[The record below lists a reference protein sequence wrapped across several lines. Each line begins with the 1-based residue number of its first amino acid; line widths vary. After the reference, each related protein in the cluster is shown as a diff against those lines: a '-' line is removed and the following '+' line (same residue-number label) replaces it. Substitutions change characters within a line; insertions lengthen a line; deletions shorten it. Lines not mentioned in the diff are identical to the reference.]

1 MQREREGRNGL
12 FDMGDPFATFQGF
25 GGFGSHRSMMPS
37 LFGGRDPFDDTF
49 FTRPFGFSEP
59 SMFGQRTSS
68 RNTPQTNEAK
78 GIVIEE
84 LNSDEEGEKEEDIG
98 SGDEK
103 DNHKIR
109 SGSSKEPFVEHPD
122 DVDTDERKSKSVN
135 HINHHNKVE
144 GTQSQAHS
152 SSFQT
157 CRVTYGGV
165 DGAYYTSTRTRRA
178 GNDGMVL
185 EESKEADTTTGQATH
200 RISKGIH
207 DKVGAVTKSCTVSP
221 ASTALG
227 HSVTRKL
234 NADGKVDAV
243 QTLHNLNEDELAG
256 FEESWRGNAKPGWN
270 DGFNRHHNAGSSSDD
285 QSGKATWGGWMLPS
299 TRGARSAGKMM
310 ANKEAS
316 STTSA
321 GRTKKVVRI
330 NIE

>member
-12 FDMGDPFATFQGF
+12 FDMGDPFAIFQGF

-37 LFGGRDPFDDTF
+37 LFRGRDPFDDPF

-68 RNTPQTNEAK
+68 RNAPQTNEAK

-122 DVDTDERKSKSVN
+122 DVDADERKSKSVN

-207 DKVGAVTKSCTVSP
+207 DK
-221 ASTALG
+221 G

-270 DGFNRHHNAGSSSDD
+270 DGFNRHHNAAS
-285 QSGKATWGGWMLPS
+285 
-299 TRGARSAGKMM
+299 RGIYF
-310 ANKEAS
+310 
-316 STTSA
+316 
-321 GRTKKVVRI
+321 V
-330 NIE
+330 